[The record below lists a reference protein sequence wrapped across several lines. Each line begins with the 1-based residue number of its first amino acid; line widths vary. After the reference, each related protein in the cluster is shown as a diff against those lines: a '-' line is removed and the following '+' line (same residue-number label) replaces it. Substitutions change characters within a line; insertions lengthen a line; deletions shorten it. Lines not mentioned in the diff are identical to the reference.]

1 MNERRK
7 VLKGGYP
14 SAVPYWRAV
23 VKSILRVTSGVGL
36 SLGTVTRP
44 ECESFLSLDSNRWG
58 RATFASR
65 VS

>member
-7 VLKGGYP
+7 VVRGGYP

-23 VKSILRVTSGVGL
+23 VKSILRVTSAVGL

-44 ECESFLSLDSNRWG
+44 ECVSFLSLASNR
-58 RATFASR
+58 
-65 VS
+65 